1 MAEPLLATAGLTK
14 RFGGLVGAS
23 EVALAVEPGE
33 IHAVIGPNGA
43 GKTTLVAALAG
54 ELRPD
59 AGTIRFA
66 GHDISRLGPAHR
78 AALGIVRS
86 FQITSVF
93 REFTALDNVALA
105 VQAHTGHSFRF
116 WRPAREDP
124 LLREPA
130 RAVLAE
136 VGLADRADV
145 TAAALAPGENRALE
159 VALVLATRPR
169 LRLLDE
175 PMAGVGPGA
184 PAVAGYGALAHD
196 DESGKYGLSSDEAS
210 QGKADDV
217 ATKECGSDKCKII
230 FRTGPRQCGAIALGE
245 SDKAWGAAT
254 RPQRASA
261 ELAAM

>member
-1 MAEPLLATAGLTK
+1 MPEPLLATAGLTK
-14 RFGGLVGAS
+14 RFGGLIAAS

-66 GHDISRLGPAHR
+66 GHEISRLGPARR
-78 AALGIVRS
+78 AALGIARS

-105 VQAHTGHSFRF
+105 VQARSGHSFRF
-116 WRPAREDP
+116 WRAARSDP

-136 VGLADRADV
+136 VGLGPRADLP
-145 TAAALAPGENRALE
+145 AAALSHGERRALE
-159 VALVLATRPR
+159 IAMVLATRAPPAAR
-169 LRLLDE
+169 RAD
-175 PMAGVGPGA
+175 GRDGP
-184 PAVAGYGALAHD
+184 L
-196 DESGKYGLSSDEAS
+196 
-210 QGKADDV
+210 
-217 ATKECGSDKCKII
+217 
-230 FRTGPRQCGAIALGE
+230 
-245 SDKAWGAAT
+245 
-254 RPQRASA
+254 
-261 ELAAM
+261 